1 MLKMKQS
8 IPLPPHHCIAQLSI
22 TTAELLLT
30 VYSRYPRVHW
40 DGYGSGRC
48 MVYSDLRTSS
58 LRQGN
63 WLAVTRLFPPLDS
76 IPSPIPLQSFSHW
89 RESKHYVLCFAI
101 NVTVLQLVGEQHEGR
116 LGVICFPLN
125 VSLNTAL
132 YSQTCRSMQ
141 HYAASAAGRANY
153 LQIILSGLRTLAS

>member
-1 MLKMKQS
+1 MIRFSSPVWCVVSCVWFCIYKHFMLKMKQS

-40 DGYGSGRC
+40 DGYGSGSGRC

-63 WLAVTRLFPPLDS
+63 CWLAVTRLFPPLDS

-89 RESKHYVLCFAI
+89 RESKHHVLCFAI
-101 NVTVLQLVGEQHEGR
+101 NVTVLQLVGEQHEG
-116 LGVICFPLN
+116 
-125 VSLNTAL
+125 
-132 YSQTCRSMQ
+132 SMGEIVF
-141 HYAASAAGRANY
+141 AKGRV
-153 LQIILSGLRTLAS
+153 Q

>member
-1 MLKMKQS
+1 MKQS

-40 DGYGSGRC
+40 VGSGSGRC

-63 WLAVTRLFPPLDS
+63 WLAVTRLFPPLYW

-89 RESKHYVLCFAI
+89 RESKHYVLIKETARFIHASTW
-101 NVTVLQLVGEQHEGR
+101 VVQ
-116 LGVICFPLN
+116 ICFILLGTILISYWQFRHKLLGSSHLN
-125 VSLNTAL
+125 FPSPDFPFIWLSLFNG
-132 YSQTCRSMQ
+132 SPR
-141 HYAASAAGRANY
+141 
-153 LQIILSGLRTLAS
+153 